1 LPVPQIAKT
10 NTEKGFVHCA
20 ETQGYI
26 THWGKRIARVNT
38 ASSVFIRHGNSLFKV
53 AIFSRCVFFTTEL
66 TLTLA
71 HILAHIL
78 AYILALKMQHPYQN
92 RFLVAW
98 LSRSRQPAQVS

>member
-26 THWGKRIARVNT
+26 THWGKLIARVNA

-53 AIFSRCVFFTTEL
+53 AIFSRCVFFTSEL
-66 TLTLA
+66 TLT
-71 HILAHIL
+71 L